1 MAPQP
6 SARTELVVNLAFL
19 AAAALVLGVGTI
31 LLAST
36 FAPERAFPLVLT
48 IVALDVGIFI
58 VFGHYI
64 VTRHVLRPVERLM
77 AVADAVV
84 GGDLVARAPDAETS
98 DFATLAARLN
108 RMTDHLLD
116 AQSQLVRSEKLASV
130 GRLAAGIAHEVGNPL
145 GAVGTYVEVL
155 RRRGADPEVIGGLT
169 RELDRIDRIVRS
181 LLDYARPQEE
191 ALELVQPSDI
201 VRGAFTLL
209 EAQGA
214 LKTVRPSLDV
224 AHGVPLIRAR
234 AHLLEQALVNIVL
247 NAVDAAAGAA
257 VVVGVRRWAY
267 EPGHAAPRRAVDP
280 PRRCSRVSRR
290 GGRRAPSSLPG
301 CPAPSCSWPTP
312 GRACRRRIAR
322 RSSSRST
329 RPRRRAAAPAWAS
342 LSWRARST
350 RWVAWCGSTRP
361 GKEGRPS
368 SCSSRRR
375 PHEPGPD
382 RGRRARVAPIAWPV
396 AQRRRLR
403 RRCRE
408 RREAGAGARPGRAV

>member
-1 MAPQP
+1 MRSKPAL
-6 SARTELVVNLAFL
+6 RTELLFYL
-19 AAAALVLGVGTI
+19 SFFAAAALLVGVATTAVAGPI
-31 LLAST
+31 ASGEE
-36 FAPERAFPLVLT
+36 FWLVMAL
-48 IVALDVGIFI
+48 VALEVGVFV
-58 VFGHYI
+58 VFGRYL
-64 VTRHVLRPVERLM
+64 VTRVVLRPLQHLM
-77 AVADAVV
+77 STADAVAD
-84 GGDLVARAPDAETS
+84 GDLNARAPDGETR

-201 VRGAFTLL
+201 VQGAFTLL

-247 NAVDAAAGAA
+247 NAVDAAQGAA

-280 PRRCSRVSRR
+280 PPTLFPREPARRPA
-290 GGRRAPSSLPG
+290 RAEFAAGVPG
-301 CPAPSCSWPTP
+301 ALLFVADAGPGVPPEDREKIFEPFYTTKAP
-312 GRACRRRIAR
+312 GRGTGLGLAI
-322 RSSSRST
+322 
-329 RPRRRAAAPAWAS
+329 
-342 LSWRARST
+342 
-350 RWVAWCGSTRP
+350 VA
-361 GKEGRPS
+361 
-368 SCSSRRR
+368 
-375 PHEPGPD
+375 
-382 RGRRARVAPIAWPV
+382 
-396 AQRRRLR
+396 
-403 RRCRE
+403 
-408 RREAGAGARPGRAV
+408 RAVHEMGGVVWVDPAREGGAAFKLFFPAATP